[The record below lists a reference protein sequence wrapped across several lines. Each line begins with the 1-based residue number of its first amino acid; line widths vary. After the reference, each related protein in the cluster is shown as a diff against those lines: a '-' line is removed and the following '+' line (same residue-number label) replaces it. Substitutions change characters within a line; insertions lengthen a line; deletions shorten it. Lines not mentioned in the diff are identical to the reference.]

1 MGDVCSNRS
10 CCDSRWRVASLRP
23 SKLAVQLGLMFQTEP
38 TSIGRTLF
46 VSNASILYCAGVCLE
61 HRRGH

>member
-23 SKLAVQLGLMFQTEP
+23 SKLAVQLGLMFQTKP
-38 TSIGRTLF
+38 TFIDRTLF
-46 VSNASILYCAGVCLE
+46 CIKCIDFIL
-61 HRRGH
+61 RWRIS